1 MALHRPTG
9 VAALFIKSQKRG
21 FCYLSEY
28 VYDFW
33 KNPMIEKKIVSYT
46 KISPSPSTPSSR
58 IGKYQIHFEG
68 GSEISPK
75 SFTDLDFT
83 WPSYPLIVDNEEHAK
98 MYASCWESYLHAQ
111 ITIVGKDD

>member
-1 MALHRPTG
+1 MT
-9 VAALFIKSQKRG
+9 
-21 FCYLSEY
+21 
-28 VYDFW
+28 
-33 KNPMIEKKIVSYT
+33 EKKIVSYT

-68 GSEISPK
+68 GGEISPK
-75 SFTDLDFT
+75 SFTDIGFTWPSYT

-98 MYASCWESYLHAQ
+98 LYASCWELYLHAQ